1 MKHFLT
7 AACILMTVVT
17 YAQSTPQTT
26 AGNNLWSISAGYGTQ
41 GVLLRL
47 DASVY
52 ELPHAIPLKVYGD
65 FSVKGKTFER
75 STFTFDN
82 SDYPSDA
89 YSLALGA
96 GANVSFT
103 FDKLHLQ
110 PYLGGRYY
118 YVRFKDR
125 DLVAAIGEDGIQ
137 RTSNGSPVGPS
148 VDNAYGNT
156 FSIDV
161 GSWIGYRITP
171 MIEIGGLAGFS
182 PAEFSTAAS
191 LFGKYWAQAPTT
203 NQYYVK
209 NNPLRFQGAIRFNF

>member
-7 AACILMTVVT
+7 AACILMAVAA
-17 YAQSTPQTT
+17 YAQSTPQTP
-26 AGNNLWSISAGYGTQ
+26 AAHNLWSLTAGYGTQ

-47 DASVY
+47 DATVY
-52 ELPHAIPLKVYGD
+52 ELPQFP
-65 FSVKGKTFER
+65 VKAYLDLTTQGKTFER
-75 STFTFDN
+75 STFTFSGN
-82 SDYPSDA
+82 DYPSDA
-89 YSLALGA
+89 NSFALGA
-96 GANVSFT
+96 GLNVPFA
-103 FDKLHLQ
+103 FDKVRIQ

-118 YVRFKDR
+118 FVRFKDR
-125 DLVAAIGEDGIQ
+125 DLVAAIGENGLQ
-137 RTSNGSPVGPS
+137 RYSNGSPVGPS
-148 VDNAYGNT
+148 VDNAYGNA
-156 FSIDV
+156 FSLDV

-209 NNPLRFQGAIRFNF
+209 NNPFRFQGAIRLNF